1 MKQPNA
7 NVAIEARTSDPH
19 TPGTITPTIG
29 TVTVITSVKPANLGK
44 AYALD
49 RRTPSGNLDPGT
61 RADLTQGRFML
72 ATFDSVKGFAAL
84 LANLGTNQALCQS
97 VPTTD
102 DKEGTIVV
110 KDVAEAKPKPQQ
122 LARTKEHFKFKE
134 QPGVMTL
141 DYDPADPKN
150 ALTRDQLWA
159 QLTAISPTI
168 ENAQVV
174 WWGSGSSHIH
184 GPEGEIQGL
193 RGQRLYLLV
202 QDTSDI
208 ERAGKSL
215 AARGWLGGFG
225 YIKIG
230 NAGQC
235 LKHSLFDKSM
245 HEPTHLDFAGGAV
258 CTPPLFQQRGQ
269 PLVMGGPNWLDT
281 REAFPDLTKTEA
293 DTVKRLIDD
302 ALKNAAPAAAA
313 AHAAWL
319 EGRIDDEAPRL
330 QAAKKITLS
339 EARQQVRVKWEA
351 ALGGTLPGDFEIPL
365 PGGQSVTVDEV
376 LNNPDK
382 WHGTKTL
389 DPINPAHRGGEDCG
403 ILYVKQERPLL
414 YTLAHGTM
422 TFNLTPSRKP
432 TRFSL
437 MTGEEMMAQP
447 PSRWMVQGIL
457 PERGLGAIYGPPSC
471 GKSFLVLDLALA
483 VARGADWF
491 GKHTTATPVVYFPL
505 EGNVGERLKAWKIG
519 AGQDATPKNFKVVP
533 EGAYDF
539 NNAEDVEGLAETL
552 KDFAP
557 GGSLVI
563 IDTLARATPG
573 TDENSSR
580 DMGLVIQA
588 ADRLART
595 TKGFV
600 LLVHHSGK
608 DDSKGMR
615 GSSAILGAV
624 DTLYKVTGSKET
636 PRSFLVEKNKEG
648 RDGERFHFK
657 LEEQVIGFDPI
668 YQADRASLSVT
679 QCSEATAQEKGIGPN
694 MAKLL
699 EAITQALKTA
709 DTNVYYAPPGTP
721 ALTAAEARK
730 AGESAGIDRKRFPEA
745 IEALLRRGTLKTGGP
760 VPASNGRPLKLE
772 KSVWLA

>member
-1 MKQPNA
+1 MKTSNA
-7 NVAIEARTSDPH
+7 N
-19 TPGTITPTIG
+19 IG
-29 TVTVITSVKPANLGK
+29 AVTVITSTTPATLGK
-44 AYALD
+44 TFSLKKGKFTKKTAGAMTEGTFQV
-49 RRTPSGNLDPGT
+49 TPFNDAAGYIEL
-61 RADLTQGRFML
+61 LTSL
-72 ATFDSVKGFAAL
+72 TTS
-84 LANLGTNQALCQS
+84 QALCHSLPKTHIEGRIVTKDAAAASPRADQITR
-97 VPTTD
+97 TT
-102 DKEGTIVV
+102 
-110 KDVAEAKPKPQQ
+110 A
-122 LARTKEHFKFKE
+122 HFEFKV
-134 QPGVMTL
+134 QPGIMAL
-141 DYDPADPKN
+141 DYDPADLLN
-150 ALTRDQLWA
+150 ALTLAQLWE
-159 QLTAISPTI
+159 QLTTLSPVVKT
-168 ENAQVV
+168 AQAV
-174 WWGSGSSHIH
+174 WWCSGSSHIH

-202 QDTSDI
+202 QDASDI
-208 ERAGKSL
+208 ERAGKNL
-215 AARGWLGGFG
+215 ADRCWLRGQG

-230 NAGQC
+230 DAGQR
-235 LKHSLFDKSM
+235 LKRTLFDEAM
-245 HEPTHLDFAGGAV
+245 HEAARLDFIGGAV
-258 CTPPLFQQRGQ
+258 CTPPLFQQRGL
-269 PLVMGGPNWLDT
+269 PIVMGGPNWLDT
-281 REAFPDLTKTEA
+281 REAFPDLTKSEA
-293 DTVKRLIDD
+293 ATVKRLID
-302 ALKNAAPAAAA
+302 AAMEAAKPAAEEAR
-313 AHAAWL
+313 AAWL
-319 EGRIDDEAPRL
+319 ERKIDDEAPRL
-330 QAAKKITLS
+330 QTAKKMTLN
-339 EARQQVRVKWEA
+339 EARQQVRAKYEA
-351 ALGGTLPGDFEIPL
+351 ALGGTLTGDFEIPL

-376 LNNPDK
+376 LSNPDK
-382 WHGTKTL
+382 WHATKTL

-403 ILYVKQERPLL
+403 ILYVKQDRPIL
-414 YTLAHGTM
+414 YTLAHGSM

-447 PSRWMVQGIL
+447 PSRWMVQRIL

-539 NNAEDVEGLAETL
+539 NNADDVEGLAETL

-557 GGSLVI
+557 TGALII

-608 DDSKGMR
+608 DDSRGMR

-624 DTLYKVTGSKET
+624 DTLYKVTGGKET

-668 YQADRASLSVT
+668 YQADRASLSVV
-679 QCSEATAQEKGIGPN
+679 QCSETAAQEKGLGSN
-694 MAKLL
+694 QAKLL

-709 DTNVYYAPPGTP
+709 PTNASYAPPGTP

-730 AGESAGIDRKRFPEA
+730 AGEQAGIDRKRFPEA

-760 VPASNGRPLKLE
+760 IPASNGRPLKLE

>member
-1 MKQPNA
+1 MRNAENA

-19 TPGTITPTIG
+19 TQDTTNANIG
-29 TVTVITSVKPANLGK
+29 TVTVITCTEPADIGKRYSLRNGELKKGRTEAAVMQGEFKVMRFSSAAEFAELLVTLG
-44 AYALD
+44 
-49 RRTPSGNLDPGT
+49 N
-61 RADLTQGRFML
+61 
-72 ATFDSVKGFAAL
+72 
-84 LANLGTNQALCQS
+84 NQALCHS
-97 VPTTD
+97 VPSGD
-102 DKEGTIVV
+102 DQEGTIVTKKV
-110 KDVAEAKPKPQQ
+110 TEAEPKPRQ

-141 DYDPADPKN
+141 DYDPEDPKN
-150 ALTRDQLWA
+150 ALTPEQLWA
-159 QLTAISPTI
+159 HLTAISPTI
-168 ENAQVV
+168 ENAQVP
-174 WWGSGSSHIH
+174 WWCSASSYIH
-184 GPEGEIQGL
+184 GPGGELQGL
-193 RGQRLYLLV
+193 RGQRLFPLV
-202 QDTSDI
+202 KDTSDI
-208 ERAGKSL
+208 ERAGRNL
-215 AARGWLGGFG
+215 ADRCWLAGLG

-230 NAGQC
+230 DAGQR
-235 LKHSLFDKSM
+235 LKRTLFDEAM
-245 HEPTHLDFAGGAV
+245 HEPARLDFVGGAI
-258 CTPPLFQQRGQ
+258 CMPPLSQQRPP

-281 REAFPDLTKTEA
+281 REAFPDLTKTEV
-293 DTVKRLIDD
+293 DTVKRLID
-302 ALKNAAPAAAA
+302 AAMEAAKPAAAA
-313 AHAAWL
+313 ARAASL
-319 EGRIDDEAPRL
+319 ERRIDDEAPRL

-339 EARQQVRVKWEA
+339 EARKQVRAQWEA
-351 ALGGTLPGDFEIPL
+351 VLGGTLPGDFEIPL

-376 LNNPDK
+376 LSNPDK

-389 DPINPAHRGGEDCG
+389 DPINPAHRDGEDCG
-403 ILYVKQERPLL
+403 ILYVKQERPIL

-557 GGSLVI
+557 TGALII

-624 DTLYKVTGSKET
+624 DTLYKVTGSREA
-636 PRSFLVEKNKEG
+636 PRSFSVEKNKEG

-730 AGESAGIDRKRFPEA
+730 AGVSVGIDRKRFPEA

-760 VPASNGRPLKLE
+760 VAASNGRPLKLE

>member
-1 MKQPNA
+1 MKSSNT
-7 NVAIEARTSDPH
+7 N
-19 TPGTITPTIG
+19 IG
-29 TVTVITSVKPANLGK
+29 YVTVITSTTPANLGK
-44 AYALD
+44 
-49 RRTPSGNLDPGT
+49 TF
-61 RADLTQGRFML
+61 TQKRGKLSKKTAGAMTE
-72 ATFDSVKGFAAL
+72 ATYVVEPFDSVTALAAL
-84 LANLGTNQALCQS
+84 MASLRTNHALCHS

-102 DKEGTIVV
+102 DQEGTIVT
-110 KDVAEAKPKPQQ
+110 KKAAAANPKPRQ
-122 LARTKEHFKFKE
+122 LARTKDHFKFKA
-134 QPGVMTL
+134 QPGIMIL

-150 ALTRDQLWA
+150 AFTREELWA
-159 QLTAISPTI
+159 KLTELSPTV
-168 ENAQVV
+168 ETAQVL
-174 WWGSGSSHIH
+174 WWCSGSSHIH
-184 GPEGEIQGL
+184 DADGELQGL
-193 RGQRLYLLV
+193 RGQRLYPLV
-202 QDTSDI
+202 QDASDI
-208 ERAGKSL
+208 ERAGKNLSDRCWL
-215 AARGWLGGFG
+215 AGLG
-225 YIKIG
+225 YVKVG
-230 NAGQC
+230 NAGQR
-235 LKHSLFDKSM
+235 LQRTLFDEAM
-245 HEPTHLDFAGGAV
+245 HEPARLDFIGGAV

-269 PLVMGGPNWLDT
+269 PVVMGGPNWLDT
-281 REAFPDLTKTEA
+281 REAFPELTQTEA
-293 DTVKRLIDD
+293 ATVKRLID
-302 ALKNAAPAAAA
+302 AAMEAAKPAAEDAR
-313 AHAAWL
+313 AAWL
-319 EGRIDDEAPRL
+319 ERKIDSEAPGL
-330 QAAKKITLS
+330 QASKKMTLS
-339 EARQQVRVKWEA
+339 EARQQVRAKYEA
-351 ALGGTLPGDFEIPL
+351 ALGGTLTGDFEIPL
-365 PGGQSVTVDEV
+365 PDGQSVTVDEV
-376 LNNPDK
+376 LSNPDK
-382 WHGTKTL
+382 WHATKTL
-389 DPINPAHRGGEDCG
+389 DPIDPAHREGEDCG
-403 ILYVKQERPLL
+403 ILYVKQDRPIL
-414 YTLAHGTM
+414 YTLAHGSM

-539 NNAEDVEGLAETL
+539 NNADDVEGLAETL
-552 KDFAP
+552 TDFAP
-557 GGSLVI
+557 TGTLII

-580 DMGLVIQA
+580 DMGLVIKA
-588 ADRLART
+588 ADHLART

-624 DTLYKVTGSKET
+624 DTLYKVTGSKDS

-657 LEEQVIGFDPI
+657 LDEQVIGFDPI

-679 QCSEATAQEKGIGPN
+679 QCSEAAAQEKGMGPN

-699 EAITQALKTA
+699 EAITEALKTA
-709 DTNVYYAPPGTP
+709 PTNASYAPPGTP

-730 AGESAGIDRKRFPEA
+730 AGDQAGIDRKRFPEA
-745 IEALLRRGTLKTGGP
+745 IEALLKRGTLKTGGP
-760 VPASNGRPLKLE
+760 IPAANGRPVKLE